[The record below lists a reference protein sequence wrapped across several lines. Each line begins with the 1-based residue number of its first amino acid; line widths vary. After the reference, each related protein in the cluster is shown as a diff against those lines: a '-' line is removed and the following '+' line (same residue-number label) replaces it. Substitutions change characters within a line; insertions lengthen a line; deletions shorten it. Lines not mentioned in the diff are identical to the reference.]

1 MELILQ
7 GDIKV
12 IVGMIMIEFL
22 HLLVGMIMFDFFFA
36 FIYTGHTT
44 YVLYFACCIQF
55 VGHRPLVPFCPVE
68 RPFTFFFAS
77 ISNFVS
83 VRL

>member
-22 HLLVGMIMFDFFFA
+22 HLLVGMIMIDFFLHL
-36 FIYTGHTT
+36 FILVTLHM
-44 YVLYFACCIQF
+44 FCILHVVYNLWGIGLWFLF
-55 VGHRPLVPFCPVE
+55 VRLKDLLL
-68 RPFTFFFAS
+68 FFAS